1 MGGGIKPTRSIGK
14 RCEAEKLITASRTY
28 GWGMTVADSGNTP
41 EPDLK
46 TSSGKFARHFT
57 CGQEEI
63 SFQSMLFRI

>member
-1 MGGGIKPTRSIGK
+1 MIRRAG
-14 RCEAEKLITASRTY
+14 TY
-28 GWGMTVADSGNTP
+28 DWGMSVADSGNTLGP
-41 EPDLK
+41 NLK